1 MYVAAYLPGALGWW
15 LMGVLRDIGLWL
27 WRLLPANPILVRVV
41 SAGGKR
47 SRHMWAR
54 VIYLVVLFIVMLV
67 MGGNM
72 LGGSRSL
79 ADLAK
84 QSTQTFMAVS
94 LVQLFLMSFIAP
106 VFTAGAIT
114 QEKDANTFHI
124 LLTTPL
130 SNGQIVLGSLFSR
143 LYFVWALLLAG
154 LPIFCITML
163 FGGVTTREVFESFG
177 LAAGTGLVTGSLAIM
192 ISVARIGTRRTIF
205 SFFLGVAVYL
215 LGIWA
220 IGFNSWGQ
228 LPEAPVT
235 NANIPFAGN
244 RMSWLAPIHP
254 FQALSVV
261 TGQTPAPPLSHV
273 AHYGPIS
280 ARLLAYPQYGY
291 IILTALASVAMI
303 LFSLFFVRRGAKE
316 GELTWWTRL
325 TGAVTR
331 SDPTGERRQKPRRV
345 WKNPIAWREASTRAS
360 AAGRSAMRWVFI
372 GGGILAGIILLIAHE
387 KGWGALDPAKPDLTR
402 TWLMTFT
409 WIELAVI
416 LLVVT
421 NTAATTLTRE
431 KETLTIELLL
441 TTPLT
446 SKYIIAGMLRGLVS
460 FVIPMI
466 SVPTVTLLLFVLA
479 DFFRPGS
486 KDVTTVEAFV
496 MVPLMMTA
504 FTAIAAMVG
513 LQFSLLSK
521 KTVQAVMISTAIVL
535 GGSGLLL
542 GCALAILRGG
552 YMFAAVVLP
561 FTPFHAIGSLID
573 YSLVFRWEANAPGA
587 GALLTARV
595 VRLITSMIAIVVYA
609 AITYSLYNNM
619 VRNFDM
625 TVRRQSA

>member
-1 MYVAAYLPGALGWW
+1 
-15 LMGVLRDIGLWL
+15 MGILRDIGLWL

-54 VIYLVVLFIVMLV
+54 VIYLIVLFIVMLV
-67 MGGNM
+67 W
-72 LGGSRSL
+72 GSSGLSTASL
-79 ADLAK
+79 VDLAK
-84 QSTQTFMAVS
+84 ESTVTFLWVS

-130 SNGQIVLGSLFSR
+130 SNAQIVLGSLFSR
-143 LYFVWALLLAG
+143 IYFVWALLLAG

-163 FGGVTTREVFESFG
+163 FGGVTSREVFESIG
-177 LAAGTGLVTGSLAIM
+177 LAACTGLVTGALAIT
-192 ISVARIGTRRTIF
+192 ISVARVGTRRTIF
-205 SFFLGVAVYL
+205 SFFLGVAIYL
-215 LGIWA
+215 MALWA

-228 LPEAPVT
+228 LAEAPAI
-235 NANIPFAGN
+235 NAEFPFAGV

-273 AHYGPIS
+273 AHYGAITG
-280 ARLLAYPQYGY
+280 RLLAYPQYGY
-291 IILTALASVAMI
+291 MLITTLASAAMV
-303 LFSLFFVRRGAKE
+303 LVSLFFVRRGAKE
-316 GELTWWTRL
+316 GELTLWIRL
-325 TGAVTR
+325 KSVFAAGRAN
-331 SDPTGERRQKPRRV
+331 GERRQRPRRV
-345 WKNPIAWREASTRAS
+345 WKNPIAWREAATRAS

-372 GGGILAGIILLIAHE
+372 VGGVLAGLVLLIAHE
-387 KGWGALDPAKPDLTR
+387 QGWGALDPAKPEITR
-402 TWLMTFT
+402 TWLLAFT

-466 SVPTVTLLLFVLA
+466 SVPTSTLLLFVVA
-479 DFFRPGS
+479 DFFRSGDQ
-486 KDVTTVEAFV
+486 DVTTLEALV
-496 MVPLMMTA
+496 VVPLMMTA
-504 FTAIAAMVG
+504 FAAIAAMVG

-521 KTVQAVMISTAIVL
+521 KTVQAVMISTAVVL

-542 GCALAILRGG
+542 GCALAMLKGG

-561 FTPFHAIGSLID
+561 FTPFHSVASLID
-573 YSLVFRWEANAPGA
+573 YNLLFESEASAPGA
-587 GALLTARV
+587 AALITARV
-595 VRLITSMIAIVVYA
+595 VRLITSVVAIAVYA

>member
-1 MYVAAYLPGALGWW
+1 MGILADLGK
-15 LMGVLRDIGLWL
+15 WL
-27 WRLLPANPILVRVV
+27 WRLLPANPIVVRVV

-47 SRHMWAR
+47 TRHLWAR
-54 VIYLVVLFIVMLV
+54 VIYLVVLFVVMLV
-67 MGGNM
+67 MGSKG
-72 LGGSRSL
+72 LSAQATSL

-84 QSTQTFMAVS
+84 QSTLTFMAVS

-130 SNGQIVLGSLFSR
+130 SNAQIVLGALFSR
-143 LYFVWALLLAG
+143 LFFVWVLLLAG

-177 LAAGTGLVTGSLAIM
+177 LAACTGLVTGSLAIM
-192 ISVARIGTRRTIF
+192 ISVAKMGTRRTIF
-205 SFFLGVAVYL
+205 SFFLGVAVYM

-220 IGFNSWGQ
+220 IGMNTWGQ
-228 LPEAPVT
+228 VPEAPAI
-235 NANIPFAGN
+235 NASIPFAGA

-273 AHYGPIS
+273 AHYGYFS
-280 ARLLAYPQYGY
+280 SRLLAYPQYGY
-291 IILTALASVAMI
+291 MLITTFASVAMI

-316 GELTWWTRL
+316 GEITWLSRL
-325 TGAVTR
+325 TGTLTR
-331 SDPTGERRQKPRRV
+331 SDPVGERRHKPRRV
-345 WKNPIAWREASTRAS
+345 WKNPIAWREAATRAS

-372 GGGILAGIILLIAHE
+372 IGGILAGLVLLIAHE
-387 KGWGALDPAKPDLTR
+387 SGWAALDPAKPELTR
-402 TWLMTFT
+402 DWLTAFT
-409 WIELAVI
+409 MIELAVI

-460 FVIPMI
+460 FVVPMI
-466 SVPTVTLLLFVLA
+466 SVPTVTLLLFVFA
-479 DFFRPGS
+479 DLFHEP
-486 KDVTTVEAFV
+486 KAKVTTPEAFV
-496 MVPLMMTA
+496 MVPLLMIA
-504 FTAIAAMVG
+504 FAAIAAMVG
-513 LQFSLLSK
+513 LQFSLISK
-521 KTVQAVMISTAIVL
+521 KTVQAVMISTAIVM

-542 GCALAILRGG
+542 GCAMAIMQGG
-552 YMFAAVVLP
+552 AMFASVVLP
-561 FTPFHAIGSLID
+561 FTPFHSIVALID
-573 YSLVFRWEANAPGA
+573 YQHVFANEVDPPGIA
-587 GALLTARV
+587 QLTTARV
-595 VRLITSMIAIVVYA
+595 VRLITSIIAIAVYA

>member
-1 MYVAAYLPGALGWW
+1 
-15 LMGVLRDIGLWL
+15 MGILKDIGLWL

-41 SAGGKR
+41 SAGGR
-47 SRHMWAR
+47 RTRHMWAR
-54 VIYLVVLFIVMLV
+54 VVYLVVLFVVMLV
-67 MGGNM
+67 MTRGA
-72 LGGSRSL
+72 LGADSL
-79 ADLAK
+79 VNLAK
-84 QSTQTFMAVS
+84 ESTKTFVWVS

-130 SNGQIVLGSLFSR
+130 SNAQIVLGALFSR
-143 LYFVWALLLAG
+143 IYFVWVLLLAG

-163 FGGVTTREVFESFG
+163 YGGVTTREVFESFG
-177 LAAGTGLVTGSLAIM
+177 LAACTGLVTGSLAIM

-215 LGIWA
+215 MAIWA

-228 LPEAPVT
+228 LPEAPAID
-235 NANIPFAGN
+235 ANVPFAGD

-261 TGQTPAPPLSHV
+261 TGQTPAPPFSHV
-273 AHYGPIS
+273 AHYGRVS
-280 ARLLAYPQYGY
+280 GWLLAYPQYGY
-291 IILTALASVAMI
+291 MLLTSLASAAMV
-303 LFSLFFVRRGAKE
+303 LVSLFFVRRGAKE
-316 GELTWWTRL
+316 GEITLLIRL
-325 TGAVTR
+325 KSFFAPGTVN
-331 SDPTGERRQKPRRV
+331 GERRHKPRHV

-372 GGGILAGIILLIAHE
+372 AGGILAGLILLIAHE
-387 KGWGALDPAKPDLTR
+387 KGWGVLDPTKPELTR
-402 TWLMTFT
+402 AWLKTFI

-460 FVIPMI
+460 FVVPMI
-466 SVPTVTLLLFVLA
+466 SVPTVTLLLFVTA
-479 DFFRPGS
+479 DFFRGGG
-486 KDVTTVEAFV
+486 KDVTTFEALV
-496 MVPLMMTA
+496 MVPLMMMA
-504 FTAIAAMVG
+504 FAAIAAMVG

-521 KTVQAVMISTAIVL
+521 KTVQAVMISTAVVL

-542 GCALAILRGG
+542 GCAFAMLQGG
-552 YMFAAVVLP
+552 AMFAAVVLP
-561 FTPFHAIGSLID
+561 FTPFHAVASLID
-573 YSLVFRWEANAPGA
+573 YRILFDSADTPTAAGLV
-587 GALLTARV
+587 TARV
-595 VRLITSMIAIVVYA
+595 VRLITSVIAVAVYA

>member
-1 MYVAAYLPGALGWW
+1 MSVVVDLTK
-15 LMGVLRDIGLWL
+15 WL

-54 VIYLVVLFIVMLV
+54 VVYLIVLFVVMLV
-67 MGGNM
+67 VGGN
-72 LGGSRSL
+72 LVGRTQASL

-84 QSTQTFMAVS
+84 QSTLTFLWVS

-106 VFTAGAIT
+106 IFTAGAIT

-130 SNGQIVLGSLFSR
+130 SNAQIVLGSLFSR
-143 LYFVWALLLAG
+143 IYFVWVLLLAG

-177 LAAGTGLVTGSLAIM
+177 LAACTGLVTGSLAIM
-192 ISVARIGTRRTIF
+192 ISVARVGTRRTIF

-215 LGIWA
+215 LAIWA
-220 IGFNSWGQ
+220 IGFNAWGQ

-235 NANIPFAGN
+235 NANFAFAGS

-273 AHYGPIS
+273 AHYGAVS
-280 ARLLAYPQYGY
+280 GWLLAYPQYGY
-291 IILTALASVAMI
+291 MLATTLASVGMV
-303 LFSLFFVRRGAKE
+303 LVSLFFVRRGAKE
-316 GELTWWTRL
+316 GELTWWLRL
-325 TGAVTR
+325 TGAMTR
-331 SDPTGERRQKPRRV
+331 GDSAGERRRKPRRV
-345 WKNPIAWREASTRAS
+345 WKNPIAWREAATRAS

-372 GGGILAGIILLIAHE
+372 VGGILAGLILLIAHE
-387 KGWGALDPAKPDLTR
+387 KGWGALDPTKPDVTR
-402 TWLMTFT
+402 TWLMAFT

-460 FVIPMI
+460 FVVPMI
-466 SVPTVTLLLFVLA
+466 SVPTSTLLLFVVA
-479 DFFRPGS
+479 DFFRGGG
-486 KDVTTVEAFV
+486 KDVTTLEALV

-504 FTAIAAMVG
+504 FAAIAAMVG

-521 KTVQAVMISTAIVL
+521 KTVQAVMMSTAVVL

-542 GCALAILRGG
+542 GCALAMLKGG

-561 FTPFHAIGSLID
+561 FTPFHSIASLID
-573 YSLVFRWEANAPGA
+573 SSLLFESESSRPGA
-587 GALLTARV
+587 AALITARV
-595 VRLITSMIAIVVYA
+595 VRLITSMIAIAVYA